1 MVSKPKSEMEKKGK
15 HEEGAGATCTQLPSD
30 DLQRRANGPRG
41 NCAQRT
47 REAGEK
53 EKETRK
59 TAFKV
64 AEQTHSRG
72 LISHPRI

>member
-64 AEQTHSRG
+64 PEQTPFRG